1 MPPKKKANKSS
12 TARAS
17 TRANTVTS
25 KRGKEYATTA
35 AASRPTRA
43 VAPPDLSFPDTAPER
58 ASNKTVAPPTVAGR
72 KRGAPATRASAE
84 PPKKRGRPAKETT
97 TSAEPPKKRGR
108 PAKETTASAPAKR
121 GPGRPPKAVSAKK
134 TTSAPALAPT
144 PKSAGTSKKRGRP
157 AKAVTSEEPPK
168 KRGRPARV
176 SEPAVPPE
184 EEQPTPRKRGQAP
197 CGGETT
203 KIDTDDGA
211 AADQLEDELEETV
224 QAPPRRGRG
233 RPPKAKGKQVAKE
246 ENQFDAKTAPPS
258 SGRQYWLMKA
268 EQDGHDEV
276 LASGKVFNTKF
287 TIDDLRSK
295 TSPEPWD
302 GVRNPSAAKNMRE
315 MQQGDLAFFYASG
328 GKAPGIVGIMEIVR
342 EHELD
347 ATASDPDSY
356 GYVADAKKRDKWC
369 VVHVEFRKKL
379 SKPVTRVQLVAAKD
393 EGPLAKM
400 QEFTAAR
407 LSVSK
412 VSEDEWEY
420 INSLIEGFEDED
432 EDLEQNGISSPPVNY
447 LGEDINGTMP
457 NTDSD
462 PPLEEDD
469 SLPTPLASSRPVS
482 RSGRAGSAARLLA
495 PPSRT
500 SSRAGSVPRK
510 LPGMGGRI
518 KTPQPRAGSAQPPST
533 GGLMASVG
541 EE

>member
-1 MPPKKKANKSS
+1 M
-12 TARAS
+12 
-17 TRANTVTS
+17 
-25 KRGKEYATTA
+25 
-35 AASRPTRA
+35 
-43 VAPPDLSFPDTAPER
+43 
-58 ASNKTVAPPTVAGR
+58 
-72 KRGAPATRASAE
+72 
-84 PPKKRGRPAKETT
+84 
-97 TSAEPPKKRGR
+97 
-108 PAKETTASAPAKR
+108 
-121 GPGRPPKAVSAKK
+121 
-134 TTSAPALAPT
+134 APT

-157 AKAVTSEEPPK
+157 AKAATSEEPPK

-197 CGGETT
+197 FGGETT

-211 AADQLEDELEETV
+211 AADQLEDELEDTV
-224 QAPPRRGRG
+224 QAPPKRGRG
-233 RPPKAKGKQVAKE
+233 RPPKSKGKQVAKD
-246 ENQFDAKTAPPS
+246 ENQSDAKTASTP

-302 GVRNPSAAKNMRE
+302 GVRNPTAAKNMRE
-315 MQQGDLAFFYASG
+315 MKQGDLAFFYASG

-379 SKPVTRVQLVAAKD
+379 SKPVTRVQLVAAKE

-420 INSLIEGFEDED
+420 IDSLIEGFEDED
-432 EDLEQNGISSPPVNY
+432 EDLGK
-447 LGEDINGTMP
+447 
-457 NTDSD
+457 
-462 PPLEEDD
+462 
-469 SLPTPLASSRPVS
+469 SSRNADTGNNV
-482 RSGRAGSAARLLA
+482 ANKTC
-495 PPSRT
+495 RT
-500 SSRAGSVPRK
+500 ERHLQPASQ
-510 LPGMGGRI
+510 LPGRG
-518 KTPQPRAGSAQPPST
+518 AQRHHAKHRLGP
-533 GGLMASVG
+533 AS
-541 EE
+541 